1 MPVTYQIDKAKG
13 IIRTR
18 CAGNVSLKEVLD
30 HFRQLEQDPDCPDR
44 LDVLLDVCDQL
55 TVPKKDELHEV
66 TAAVYGVRGRVQFG
80 MLAIVACTDV
90 MFGMLRMWEVFAE
103 RYFGKTCV
111 FRSVSEAE
119 AWLIAERPSTLAAG

>member
-1 MPVTYQIDKAKG
+1 
-13 IIRTR
+13 
-18 CAGNVSLKEVLD
+18 VSLEEVLH
-30 HFRQLEQDPDCPDR
+30 HFRQLEEDPDCPNR
-44 LDVLLDVCDQL
+44 MDVLLDVCEQ
-55 TVPKKDELHEV
+55 TSVPKIEELHEV
-66 TAAVYGVRGRVQFG
+66 TGAVYGIRGKVQFG

-111 FRSVSEAE
+111 FRSAREAE